1 VATASHW
8 LSFIVFLPLLGVPAL
23 LCLRDE
29 DHVWIRRVAL
39 VVSLVEFVISLFLL
53 PGFRMGQ
60 PDYQFVEYANWIG
73 NAIHYHIGIDG
84 LSLFLVLLTTFL
96 TPLAILCSWTSIHE
110 NVKGFFIAILVI
122 ETAMIGVFVSLDL
135 FLFFLFWELTLI
147 PMYFMIGIWGHD
159 RRIYAAVKF
168 ILYTMFGSILM
179 LVAIL
184 WLYNLSNA
192 HGSGTFDLPAL
203 QAQLQH
209 GIISLPP
216 TTELLLF
223 CAFFLAFAIKVP
235 LFPFH
240 TWLPDAH
247 TEAPTAGSVIL
258 AGVMLKLGTYGIM
271 RFCLPLFPYAAHR
284 LAHIIGVLALIGIIY
299 GALVATIQP
308 NFKRLVAYTSVS
320 HLGFVILGIFSFTT
334 ISFQGAIFQ
343 MISHGVSTGGLFLG
357 LGMIYDRRHTYEI
370 KEFGGLVN
378 PMPIIMAFYL
388 FIALSSLALPPLNG
402 FIGEFLILIGVFQY
416 HHVWAAFASSGAVLS
431 AIYLLWSY
439 QRVAL
444 GEVTV
449 EKNRSLT
456 DASGRE
462 RVILVTIALAILFM
476 GIASPLFTRRMEATT
491 DNLVRQTQI
500 EGAPQDAKAPTPTRI
515 APPAATGFG
524 AANSAGNRLTPA
536 APTQAR
542 LVNATTAAQVN
553 P

>member
-1 VATASHW
+1 
-8 LSFIVFLPLLGVPAL
+8 
-23 LCLRDE
+23 
-29 DHVWIRRVAL
+29 
-39 VVSLVEFVISLFLL
+39 
-53 PGFRMGQ
+53 
-60 PDYQFVEYANWIG
+60 
-73 NAIHYHIGIDG
+73 
-84 LSLFLVLLTTFL
+84 
-96 TPLAILCSWTSIHE
+96 
-110 NVKGFFIAILVI
+110 
-122 ETAMIGVFVSLDL
+122 
-135 FLFFLFWELTLI
+135 
-147 PMYFMIGIWGHD
+147 
-159 RRIYAAVKF
+159 
-168 ILYTMFGSILM
+168 
-179 LVAIL
+179 
-184 WLYNLSNA
+184 
-192 HGSGTFDLPAL
+192 
-203 QAQLQH
+203 
-209 GIISLPP
+209 
-216 TTELLLF
+216 LF

-515 APPAATGFG
+515 APPAATEFG
-524 AANSAGNRLTPA
+524 APHSAGNRLTPA

>member
-1 VATASHW
+1 
-8 LSFIVFLPLLGVPAL
+8 
-23 LCLRDE
+23 
-29 DHVWIRRVAL
+29 
-39 VVSLVEFVISLFLL
+39 VISLFLL

-184 WLYNLSNA
+184 WLYNLSNQ
-192 HGSGTFDLPAL
+192 HGTGTFDVPLL

-308 NFKRLVAYTSVS
+308 NFKRLIAYTSVS

-370 KEFGGLVN
+370 KEFGGLAN
-378 PMPIIMAFYL
+378 PMPIIMSFYL

-402 FIGEFLILIGVFQY
+402 FIGEFLILIGVFQF
-416 HHVWAAFASSGAVLS
+416 HHFWAAFASSGAVLS

-449 EKNRSLT
+449 EKNRTLS

-462 RVILVTIALAILFM
+462 RLILVTIAVAILFM
-476 GIASPLFTRRMEATT
+476 GLASPLFTRRMEATT
-491 DNLVRQTQI
+491 DNLARQTQI
-500 EGAPQDAKAPTPTRI
+500 EGAPQDAKVQAPARVVLPI
-515 APPAATGFG
+515 GPELPAAVSAG
-524 AANSAGNRLTPA
+524 ADVSAGNSLAPA
-536 APTQAR
+536 APTHAHLVTAR
-542 LVNATTAAQVN
+542 TEAQVN

>member
-1 VATASHW
+1 VVTESHW
-8 LSFIVFLPLLGVPAL
+8 LSFITFLPLLGVPAL
-23 LCLRDE
+23 LCLRNE

-53 PGFRMGQ
+53 PGFRLGEA
-60 PDYQFVEYANWIG
+60 DYQFAEYANWIG

-96 TPLAILCSWTSIHE
+96 TPLAILCSWNSIHE

-135 FLFFLFWELTLI
+135 FLFFVFWEMTLI
-147 PMYFMIGIWGHD
+147 PMYFLIGIWGHD

-184 WLYNLSNA
+184 WLYNLSNV
-192 HGSGTFDLPAL
+192 HGAGTFDLPTL

-209 GIISLPP
+209 GVIALPP
-216 TTELLLF
+216 TTEVLLF

-370 KEFGGLVN
+370 KEFGGLAN
-378 PMPIIMAFYL
+378 PMPVIMSFYL
-388 FIALSSLALPPLNG
+388 FMALSSLALPPLNG

-449 EKNRSLT
+449 EKNRTLP

-462 RVILVTIALAILFM
+462 RVILVTMAIAILFM
-476 GIASPLFTRRMEATT
+476 GLASPLFTRRMAATT

-500 EGAPQDAKAPTPTRI
+500 EGAPQDAKAPVPTRI
-515 APPAATGFG
+515 APAQPE
-524 AANSAGNRLTPA
+524 ANGSAGNTLVPA
-536 APTQAR
+536 APTHAR
-542 LVNATTAAQVN
+542 LVNATAAAQVN